1 MERVHRMRAIRCER
15 EVLERLLTIEQ
26 VRTARIDTEQSTI
39 EYLSFDGTTDGPQSF
54 PMGSKVGDI
63 VLGLGWSCAEVLD
76 VYGEELDPTSNASG
90 YNTVLVTENTRI
102 LELPVAQELAASM
115 QMGLEISELFAKC
128 RHLADIETRI
138 AARIRERTDFLS
150 CGAAEYLPNKR
161 TIDFKKNML
170 FKIRMAF
177 LSCSAAL
184 HLHRGGHES
193 DLGEFWALL
202 REFKPDNRASG
213 EWMTVMLNAFQKAA
227 IFPSTRE
234 YNFSRKRQ
242 RRSELLSSCSS
253 DSDAA

>member
-90 YNTVLVTENTRI
+90 YNTVVVTENSRI

-138 AARIRERTDFLS
+138 TARIRERTGNL
-150 CGAAEYLPNKR
+150 LNKR
-161 TIDFKKNML
+161 TLDFKKNML
-170 FKIRMAF
+170 FKVRMAF

-193 DLGEFWALL
+193 DLDEFLALI
-202 REFKPDNRASG
+202 REFKPVNRASG
-213 EWMTVMLNAFQKAA
+213 EWMAVMLNAFQKAA

-234 YNFSRKRQ
+234 SFRNRQ

-253 DSDAA
+253 DSDAS

>member
-15 EVLERLLTIEQ
+15 DVLDRLLTIEQ
-26 VRTARIDTEQSTI
+26 VRTASIDTEQSTI

-90 YNTVLVTENTRI
+90 YNIVVVTENSRI
-102 LELPVAQELAASM
+102 LELPVARELAASM

-138 AARIRERTDFLS
+138 AARIRERMDFLS

-161 TIDFKKNML
+161 TIDFKNNML
-170 FKIRMAF
+170 FKVRMAF

-193 DLGEFWALL
+193 DLDEFLALL

-213 EWMTVMLNAFQKAA
+213 EWMAVMLNAFQKAA
-227 IFPSTRE
+227 VFPSTRE
-234 YNFSRKRQ
+234 SSRKRQ
-242 RRSELLSSCSS
+242 RSSELLSSCSS
-253 DSDAA
+253 DSDAS

>member
-1 MERVHRMRAIRCER
+1 MEPVHRMRAIRCER
-15 EVLERLLTIEQ
+15 DVLDRLLTIEQ

-90 YNTVLVTENTRI
+90 YNTVVVTKNSRI

-128 RHLADIETRI
+128 WHLADIETRI
-138 AARIRERTDFLS
+138 TASMRERTGNL
-150 CGAAEYLPNKR
+150 LNKR
-161 TIDFKKNML
+161 TLDFKKNML
-170 FKIRMAF
+170 FKVRMAF

-193 DLGEFWALL
+193 DLDEFLALI
-202 REFKPDNRASG
+202 REFKPVNRASG
-213 EWMTVMLNAFQKAA
+213 EWMAVMLNAFQKAT
-227 IFPSTRE
+227 IFPSTRD
-234 YNFSRKRQ
+234 SSGKGQ

-253 DSDAA
+253 DSDAS

>member
-15 EVLERLLTIEQ
+15 DVLDKLLTIEQ

-90 YNTVLVTENTRI
+90 YTTVVVTENSRI
-102 LELPVAQELAASM
+102 FELQVARELAASL

-128 RHLADIETRI
+128 WHLADIETRM

-150 CGAAEYLPNKR
+150 CGAAEYLPNKQ
-161 TIDFKKNML
+161 TIDFKRNML
-170 FKIRMAF
+170 FKVRMAF

-193 DLGEFWALL
+193 DLDEFLALI
-202 REFKPDNRASG
+202 REFKPVNRASG
-213 EWMTVMLNAFQKAA
+213 EWMAVMLNAFQKAT
-227 IFPSTRE
+227 IFPSTRD
-234 YNFSRKRQ
+234 SSGKRQ

-253 DSDAA
+253 DSDAS

>member
-1 MERVHRMRAIRCER
+1 MERVHRMRAIRCKR
-15 EVLERLLTIEQ
+15 DVLDRLLTIEQ

-90 YNTVLVTENTRI
+90 YNIVVVTENSRI
-102 LELPVAQELAASM
+102 LELPVARELAASM
-115 QMGLEISELFAKC
+115 QMGLEISELSAKC
-128 RHLADIETRI
+128 RHLADIGTRI
-138 AARIRERTDFLS
+138 AARIRERMDFLS

-161 TIDFKKNML
+161 TIDFKNNML
-170 FKIRMAF
+170 FKVRMAF

-193 DLGEFWALL
+193 DLDEFLALL

-213 EWMTVMLNAFQKAA
+213 EWMAVMLNAFQKAA
-227 IFPSTRE
+227 VFPSTRE
-234 YNFSRKRQ
+234 SSRKRQ
-242 RRSELLSSCSS
+242 RSSELLSSCSS
-253 DSDAA
+253 DSDAS